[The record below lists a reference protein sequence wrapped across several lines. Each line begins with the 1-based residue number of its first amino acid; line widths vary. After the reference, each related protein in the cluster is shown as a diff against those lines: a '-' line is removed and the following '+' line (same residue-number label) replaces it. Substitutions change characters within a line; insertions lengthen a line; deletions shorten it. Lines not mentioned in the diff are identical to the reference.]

1 MFLSFACFLWP
12 KYSWHAIWSLYG
24 QPRRITEGRTIR
36 QALASPLFGRT
47 LHDLAAAFFLQVVG

>member
-1 MFLSFACFLWP
+1 V
-12 KYSWHAIWSLYG
+12 

-47 LHDLAAAFFLQVVG
+47 LHDLAAAFILQLLDEGD